1 MSCCFYGSRH
11 WFPGEFGKEMTSK
24 LITPGELAPD
34 FEVEDVNG
42 KLVRLSD
49 FRGSKPI
56 VLAFLRGFM

>member
-1 MSCCFYGSRH
+1 MN
-11 WFPGEFGKEMTSK
+11 K

-34 FEVEDVNG
+34 FELEDING

-49 FRGSKPI
+49 FRGNKPV

>member
-1 MSCCFYGSRH
+1 MN
-11 WFPGEFGKEMTSK
+11 K

-34 FEVEDVNG
+34 FELEDINE

-49 FRGSKPI
+49 FRGNKPV

>member
-1 MSCCFYGSRH
+1 
-11 WFPGEFGKEMTSK
+11 MTSK

-34 FEVEDVNG
+34 FELEDING

-49 FRGSKPI
+49 FRNRKPV